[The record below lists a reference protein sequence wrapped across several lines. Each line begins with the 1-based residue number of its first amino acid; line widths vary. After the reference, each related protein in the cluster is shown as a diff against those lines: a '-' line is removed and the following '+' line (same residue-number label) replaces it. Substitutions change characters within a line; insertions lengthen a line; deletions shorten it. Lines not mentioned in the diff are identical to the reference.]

1 MATLADLPLGARILI
16 PVGTDENRLCEIADK
31 DNLVSGGA
39 VLVYKKIYE
48 KSEFGDSTLYPNG
61 TLDNL
66 IKNTI
71 YNSFPQAV
79 REKMMNVTFDLEG
92 SGSITRQMFAITYTM
107 AGFGANNGTAEG
119 KALQHYN
126 SDANR
131 IKKRH
136 SDSYADY
143 WWLSS
148 RSNTSRSRYVGVGG
162 TAYDDYEGRPSSS
175 NGVVPAFV
183 IPQST
188 QLEDNQNP
196 DGSYCIKGLLPN
208 DKITAT
214 ATKPKNTYAGSWET
228 IRFEWTYESE
238 NSIPQKKYEL
248 QYKDASH
255 TEWTEL
261 QTGETANAHADIPP
275 NTLVAGTVYWRVR
288 CTNIYDAVSAWSTE
302 VSFTAQGKPPTP
314 TVSATT
320 SPRPEITW
328 TGEGQLAYQVKV
340 DGTVLY
346 TAYSTDGQYKVKEY
360 LSDGEHT
367 AAVRIQNE
375 YGLWSDWGTADFTVT
390 NTPGAAITLF
400 AAGGEKATLAW
411 TETDHEAYYVY
422 RDDIPIAKTTGNT
435 YTDQMAIG
443 THEYKVRGVTGD
455 NYSMSNEVTVVL
467 SVDIPEI
474 AALSD
479 MQWLK
484 LKYSTAQNSPLGVSV
499 YQDVA
504 YQFYAGRRYPVA
516 ETSQQITKVYSFNVA
531 FDDAAQAAAFEWL
544 LGKTV
549 VYRDQHN
556 RLFTGPLMAYELSVD
571 QFFRAF
577 SCSIQQTDNMERIEY
592 D

>member
-1 MATLADLPLGARILI
+1 MATLADLPLGATILI

-39 VLVYKKIYE
+39 VLVYKNAYE
-48 KSEFGDSTLYPNG
+48 ESKFGNSTLYPDG

-71 YNSFPQAV
+71 FNSFPQTL
-79 REKMMNVTFDLEG
+79 REKMMDVTFNLSG
-92 SGSITRQMFAITYTM
+92 SGNITRKMFAITYTM
-107 AGFGANNGTAEG
+107 AGFGNNKEVAEG
-119 KALQHYN
+119 KALQLY
-126 SDANR
+126 A
-131 IKKRH
+131 
-136 SDSYADY
+136 SYSSRVKTLNGSPVS

-148 RSNTSRSRYVGVGG
+148 RYSSDDARLVGAGGSAYVNN
-162 TAYDDYEGRPSSS
+162 PSSTY
-175 NGVVPAFV
+175 GVVPAFA

-188 QLEDNQNP
+188 QLENDQNP
-196 DGSYCIKGLLPN
+196 DGSYYIRGLRPN
-208 DKITAT
+208 DKITVT

-228 IRFEWTYESE
+228 VRFEWTYKSE
-238 NSIPQKKYEL
+238 NGIPQKKYEL
-248 QYKDASH
+248 QYKDTSH

-261 QTGETANAHADIPP
+261 QTGETANTYADIPP

-302 VSFTAQGKPPTP
+302 VSFTAQGKPSTP
-314 TVSATT
+314 TVSATA
-320 SPRPEITW
+320 SPRPVITW

-340 DGTVLY
+340 DDAVLR

-360 LSDGEHT
+360 LNDGAHI

-400 AAGGEKATLAW
+400 AAGGEKAALAW

-422 RDDIPIAKTTGNT
+422 RDDIPIAKTTGYT

-443 THEYKVRGVTGD
+443 THKYKVRGVTGD
-455 NYSMSNEVTVVL
+455 NYSMSNEVTVTL
-467 SVDIPEI
+467 SVDMPEI

-484 LKYSTAQNSPLGVSV
+484 LKHSTAQNSPLGVSV

-516 ETSQQITKVYSFNVA
+516 ETSQQITKTYSFNVA
-531 FDDAAQAAAFEWL
+531 FGDAAQAAAFEGL

-556 RLFTGPLMAYELSVD
+556 RLFTGPLMGYELSVD
-571 QFFRAF
+571 QFFSAF
-577 SCSIQQTDNMERIEY
+577 SCSIQQTDNVEGIEY

>member
-1 MATLADLPLGARILI
+1 MATLADLPLGATILI
-16 PVGTDENRLCEIADK
+16 PVGTEENRLCEVADK
-31 DNLVSGGA
+31 NNLVSGGA
-39 VLVYKKIYE
+39 VLVYKNAYE
-48 KSEFGDSTLYPNG
+48 ESKFGNSTLYPDG

-71 YNSFPQAV
+71 FNSFPQTL
-79 REKMMNVTFDLEG
+79 REKMINATFSLYG
-92 SGSITRQMFAITYTM
+92 SGSITRKMFALTHTM
-107 AGFGANNGTAEG
+107 AGFGNNNGVAEG
-119 KALQHYN
+119 KALQLYT
-126 SDANR
+126 SDASR
-131 IKKRH
+131 KKTVNGLMN
-136 SDSYADY
+136 A

-148 RSNTSRSRYVGVGG
+148 QGSSGGARCVRTDGSNGSGSPGAQY
-162 TAYDDYEGRPSSS
+162 
-175 NGVVPAFV
+175 GVVPAFA

-188 QLEDNQNP
+188 QLEDDQNP
-196 DGSYCIKGLLPN
+196 DGSYCIRGLRRN
-208 DKITAT
+208 DKITVT
-214 ATKPKNTYAGSWET
+214 TVKPKNTYAGSWDT
-228 IRFEWTYESE
+228 INFEWTYASREGLA
-238 NSIPQKKYEL
+238 QKKYEL
-248 QYKDASH
+248 QYKDTSH
-255 TEWTEL
+255 TDWAALASAES
-261 QTGETANAHADIPP
+261 ANTNVNIPP
-275 NTLVAGTVYWRVR
+275 NTFTAGIVKWRVR
-288 CTNIYDAVSAWSTE
+288 CTNAYDQVSAWSE
-302 VSFTAQGKPPTP
+302 EASFTAQGKPSTP
-314 TVSATT
+314 MVSATA
-320 SPRPEITW
+320 SPRPVITW

-340 DGTVLY
+340 DDAVLR

-360 LSDGEHT
+360 LADGAHI

-375 YGLWSDWGTADFTVT
+375 YGLWSDWGTAEFTVA
-390 NTPGAAITLF
+390 NTPGAPITLF
-400 AAGGEKATLAW
+400 AAGGEKTALAW
-411 TETDHEAYYVY
+411 TETDHKTYYIY
-422 RDDIPIAKTTGNT
+422 RDDIPIAKTTAHT
-435 YTDQMAIG
+435 YSDQMAIG
-443 THEYKVRGVTGD
+443 THKYKVRGATGD

-531 FDDAAQAAAFEWL
+531 FDDAAQAAAFEGL

-571 QFFRAF
+571 QFFGAF
-577 SCSIQQTDNMERIEY
+577 TCSIQQTDNMERIEY

>member
-1 MATLADLPLGARILI
+1 MATLADLPLGATILI

-31 DNLVSGGA
+31 DNLVSGGT

-48 KSEFGDSTLYPNG
+48 ISKFGDTSLYPDG

-79 REKMMNVTFDLEG
+79 REKMMDVTFDLEG
-92 SGSITRQMFAITYTM
+92 SGSVTRKMFAITYTM
-107 AGFGANNGTAEG
+107 AGFGTNNGTTEG

-126 SDANR
+126 SNANR

-136 SDSYADY
+136 NDSASYW

-148 RSNTSRSRYVGVGG
+148 RYDTISYSRYVGTNGA
-162 TAYDDYEGRPSSS
+162 AYAGLGPSNSY
-175 NGVVPAFV
+175 GVVPAFV

-188 QLEDNQNP
+188 QLEDDQNS

-214 ATKPKNTYAGSWET
+214 ATKPKNTYAGSWDAV
-228 IRFEWTYESE
+228 RFEWTYASREG
-238 NSIPQKKYEL
+238 IAQKKYEL
-248 QYKDASH
+248 QYKDTSH
-255 TEWTEL
+255 TEWTALTSAESAK
-261 QTGETANAHADIPP
+261 TYVYIPP
-275 NTLVAGTVYWRVR
+275 NTFAAGTVKWRVR
-288 CTNIYDAVSAWSTE
+288 CTNIYGTVSAWSEE

-360 LSDGEHT
+360 LNDGAHI

-375 YGLWSDWGTADFTVT
+375 YGLWSDWGTAEFTVA
-390 NTPGAAITLF
+390 NTPGAPITLF

-422 RDDIPIAKTTGNT
+422 RDDIPIAKTTGHT

-455 NYSMSNEVTVVL
+455 NYSMSNEVTVTL
-467 SVDIPEI
+467 SVDMPEI

-479 MQWLK
+479 MQWLE
-484 LKYSTAQNSPLGVSV
+484 LKHSTAQNSPLGVSV

-516 ETSQQITKVYSFNVA
+516 ETSQQITKTYSFNVA
-531 FDDAAQAAAFEWL
+531 FSDAAQAAAFEGL

-556 RLFTGPLMAYELSVD
+556 RLFTGPLMGYELSVD
-571 QFFRAF
+571 QFFSAF
-577 SCSIQQTDNMERIEY
+577 SCSIQQTDNIERIGY